1 MKNNK
6 EIVAMI
12 LAGGQGTRLGYLTE
26 KLAKPAVPYG
36 GRYRLIDFPLSNC
49 VNSGID
55 TVGVV
60 TQYKPKAIYKHIG
73 NGEAWDLKKVD
84 EAGVSFLP
92 PYTEEDKD
100 NCYTG
105 TANAVFQNIEY
116 IDKYDPE
123 YVLILSGDHIY
134 KMDYTEML
142 DHHKKTEAD
151 ATIAVLEVPIE
162 EASRFGIMNTNE
174 DTTIHSFEEKPKEPK
189 SNTASMGIYIFSWK
203 TLKEYLIKDEML
215 DFSSHDFGKDVIPD
229 MLNTGRKMVA
239 FKFKGYWRDVGTVE
253 SLWQANM
260 DLLSNECELSVND
273 KNDKWKISSAN
284 MSEYE
289 RCQIGRTAIIKNC
302 ILGDECEIDGC
313 IDTSILSSNVKV
325 GKGAIVENSVVL
337 ENAVI
342 EPYSIIHNAIIGSGS
357 IVKERTVLVEEGNI
371 TVVGAKRIVSTDK
384 DLEKVVIEKMKK
396 KEKKEEIKEERKV
409 VLI

>member
-1 MKNNK
+1 MRVNDK
-6 EIVAMI
+6 EIVGMI
-12 LAGGQGTRLGYLTE
+12 LAGGQGTRLGVLTE

-73 NGEAWDLKKVD
+73 DGQAWDLKKVD

-92 PYTEEDKD
+92 PYTENDKD

-105 TANAVFQNIEY
+105 TANAIYQNIEY
-116 IDKYDPE
+116 IDKYNPE

-142 DHHKKTEAD
+142 DHHKKMHAD
-151 ATIAVLEVPIE
+151 ATIAVLEVPMD

-174 DTTIHSFEEKPKEPK
+174 DSTIYSFEEKPEIPQ
-189 SNTASMGIYIFSWK
+189 SNKASMGIYIFTWDV
-203 TLKEYLIKDEML
+203 LKKYLIDDEQISN
-215 DFSSHDFGKDVIPD
+215 SSHDFGKDVIPM
-229 MLNTGRKMVA
+229 MLNDNKKMVA
-239 FKFKGYWRDVGTVE
+239 FSFKGYWRDVGTVE

-273 KNDKWKISSAN
+273 KWKISSAN
-284 MSEYE
+284 VSEYE
-289 RCQIGRTAIIKNC
+289 KCQISKTAIIRNC

-313 IDTSILSSNVKV
+313 IDNSILSSGVKI
-325 GKGAIVENSVVL
+325 GEGAVVENSVIL
-337 ENAVI
+337 ANTVI
-342 EPYSIIHNAIIGSGS
+342 EPYAIISNAIIGCDS
-357 IVKERTVLVEEGNI
+357 IIKERTVIVEKDNI
-371 TVVGAKRIVSTDK
+371 TVVGPKRIVSENSNLEK
-384 DLEKVVIEKMKK
+384 IEILKKSKSKEKVVL
-396 KEKKEEIKEERKV
+396 V
-409 VLI
+409 

>member
-1 MKNNK
+1 MRTNNNK
-6 EIVAMI
+6 EIVGMI
-12 LAGGQGTRLGYLTE
+12 LAGGQGTRLGVLTE
-26 KLAKPAVPYG
+26 RLAKPAVPYG

-60 TQYKPKAIYKHIG
+60 TQYKPKAIYRHIG
-73 NGEAWDLKKVD
+73 DGEAWDLKKID

-105 TANAVFQNIEY
+105 TANAIYQNIEY

-142 DHHKKTEAD
+142 DHHKKMNAD
-151 ATIAVLEVPIE
+151 ATIAVLEVPMD

-174 DTTIHSFEEKPKEPK
+174 DSTIYSFEEKPKFPK
-189 SNTASMGIYIFSWK
+189 SNKASMGIYIFTWSV
-203 TLKEYLIKDEML
+203 LKEYLTIDEKL
-215 DFSSHDFGKDVIPD
+215 EASSHDFGKDVIPM
-229 MLNTGRKMVA
+229 MLEDKKKMVS
-239 FKFKGYWRDVGTVE
+239 FSFKGYWRDVGTVE

-273 KNDKWKISSAN
+273 KWKISSAN
-284 MSEYE
+284 VSEYE
-289 RCQIGRTAIIKNC
+289 KCQISKTAIIKNC

-313 IDTSILSSNVKV
+313 IDNSILSSGVKI
-325 GKGAIVENSVVL
+325 GEGAVVENSVIL
-337 ENAVI
+337 ANTVI
-342 EPYSIIHNAIIGSGS
+342 EPYAIISNAIVGCDSVI
-357 IVKERTVLVEEGNI
+357 KERTVIVEKDNI
-371 TVVGAKRIVSTDK
+371 TVVGPKRIVSENSN
-384 DLEKVVIEKMKK
+384 LEKIEILKK
-396 KEKKEEIKEERKV
+396 SKSKEKV